1 MALPR
6 ENSAWPPREW
16 APAFDRYRLNEGIW
30 LNDTELLGS
39 LLRGGSIN
47 SDDGRRLAEQ
57 RKRNGILVNLMR
69 RWGWAQITPT
79 NERRTDLPVPIGA
92 SVADLSAA
100 QLMSE
105 APMVRLFTTDKTGEV
120 TKRARVKSDQQ
131 NRLDVICNSDD
142 AHMTL
147 LEGAQIT
154 AAIGGSV
161 MKAAW
166 DTEDPDRES
175 VWFDIVGAD
184 VAVPEFNSSGRLVAV
199 ILWQEYAAR
208 GEKVY
213 RHLERHA
220 AGVIEHALYLGTK
233 QSIGRLERLDRV
245 DELAS
250 LLATPKADSTDNV
263 LSIGT
268 GLSRPTAQFWRNR
281 PTRGWRH
288 SGVMAH
294 LGRSDFELVE
304 PLLDSY
310 SEAWGSMMR
319 DVRLGKARAFVPIGT
334 LERLGAAGTGGIF
347 DADREFYQ
355 EVGGLNP
362 EMGADQ
368 IRVEQPTIRWQEHMK
383 TLAGLKL
390 EILDAVGWSLSSY
403 GNPMQG
409 SEGGG
414 VTATEVVDRTT
425 KSERT
430 RDEKA
435 LLFKSPANPFF
446 RMLSE
451 LDGLLYPGAGGG
463 PITDELS
470 IDFPDVSQVDPEK
483 QARTFMDNSTAHAM
497 SIDQM
502 VRERRP
508 NWDDDEVKAEV
519 DRIFDEIE
527 RLTGTTMPT
536 DPTQI
541 GRTGGKITLTDPAG
555 TDAPPAGDE
564 LAAAAADAKAGAA
577 GA

>member
-30 LNDTELLGS
+30 LNDTDLLNAI
-39 LLRGGSIN
+39 LRGGSVN
-47 SDDGRRLAEQ
+47 TDDGRRLAEQ
-57 RKRNGILVNLMR
+57 RKRNGMLVNLMR
-69 RWGWAQITPT
+69 RWGWAQITPPG
-79 NERRTDLPVPIGA
+79 EKRTDLPVPIGG
-92 SVADLSAA
+92 SIADLSAA

-105 APMVRLFTTDKTGEV
+105 APMVRLFSTDQEG
-120 TKRARVKSDQQ
+120 KRARLKSDQQ
-131 NRLDVICNSDD
+131 NRIDVVCNSDD

-147 LEGAQIT
+147 LEGAQVT

-161 MKAAW
+161 LKAAW
-166 DTEDPDRES
+166 DVEDPDRES
-175 VWFDIVGAD
+175 VWFDVVGAD

-245 DELAS
+245 DELGS
-250 LLATPKADSTDNV
+250 LLATPNAESTDNV

-268 GLSRPTAQFWRNR
+268 GLTRPTAQFWRNR

-288 SGVMAH
+288 AGVMAH
-294 LGRSDFELVE
+294 LGRSDFEGIE
-304 PLLDSY
+304 PLIDAY

-334 LERLGAAGTGGIF
+334 LDRLGAAGTGGSF
-347 DADREFYQ
+347 DPDREFYQ

-368 IRVEQPTIRWQEHMK
+368 IRVEQPLIRWQEHMK

-390 EILDAVGWSLSSY
+390 EILDGAGWSLSSY

-409 SEGGG
+409 SEGGGG

-446 RMLSE
+446 RMLME
-451 LDGLLYPGAGGG
+451 LDGMLYPGAGGG
-463 PITDELS
+463 PITDELA

-483 QARTFMDNSTAHAM
+483 QARTFMDMSTAHAM

-508 NWDDDEVKAEV
+508 NWDDEQVQIEV
-519 DRIFDEIE
+519 DLIFAEIE

-536 DPTQI
+536 DPTQL
-541 GRTGGKITLTDPAG
+541 GRSGGSIDLNDPAD
-555 TDAPPAGDE
+555 TETPPA
-564 LAAAAADAKAGAA
+564 AGEPEPAQV